1 MIGAVFNGD
10 EENVKSENHVYQ
22 WDTGQKIM
30 ISGLDNSKINCAHFT
45 SKDLKTAYEVSVTN
59 SSGTITVD
67 IPDIVLRSGKDVY
80 MYLCIKNSND
90 DVVTVKTV
98 VIPVIRRNMPGNY
111 MYNDDENVSGL
122 KEEFKA
128 LQAEVTAARKCAI
141 TANTYPNLGSRLNV
155 LESKLVGSYGTTEI
169 SAGNTGEFS
178 SEFTAT
184 KSLKFRRYY
193 NVVNV
198 WGSFKF
204 SSFTNPEATMLDIFT
219 FQNSS
224 DMSDYKRW
232 IAGEF
237 FAPVL
242 VTNSNYSQIYITVG
256 LMLSY
261 INNKYVLR
269 LVLPE
274 GYTLSYLVGKKIYF
288 NELYVAQKVY

>member
-10 EENVKSENHVYQ
+10 EENVKSEHHVYQ

-59 SSGTITVD
+59 SSGTIIVG

-98 VIPVIRRNMPGNY
+98 VIPVIRRNMPENY
-111 MYNDDENVSGL
+111 MYNDDENVSNSN
-122 KEEFKA
+122 EEFKA
-128 LQAEVTAARKCAI
+128 LQTEVTEARKSYNPI
-141 TANTYPNLGSRLNV
+141 KTYPNLGSRLNV
-155 LESKLVGSYGTTEI
+155 IEGKLSGSYGTTDI
-169 SAGNTGEFS
+169 SAGEIGTFS
-178 SEFTAT
+178 TEFTAV
-184 KSLKFRRYY
+184 KYIKFRRYY

-198 WGSFKF
+198 WGSFEF

-224 DMSDYKRW
+224 DISDHKYW
-232 IAGEF
+232 VAGEF

-242 VTNSNYSQIYITVG
+242 VTDSNYSQIYITVG